1 MKLLLESIHDYYVKN
16 IHLIKEFALVFL
28 VAKYDTPE
36 AVQTI
41 LQNVKERSYTNEQ
54 FFDILLREE
63 FYLSEI
69 KCIGEPIENANNM
82 SEMILNLYKSNM
94 MYKTLE
100 FEELEAILR
109 KMTAIPALG
118 ILALAG
124 FGIYEVLKTKTI
136 SIIKVR
142 EEIGI
147 EHRDTFA
154 KWLTYYF
161 PKGQYT
167 KEGKEIPMYKGK
179 KTMSL
184 YDYIKLYNF
193 FLGTDQRQE
202 DYKPTSLEIINRIK
216 NGLVVSKDSLKK
228 EKKKRSKDLKEAINF
243 LNEVEEQLDN
253 PIPNAN
259 KYPYSI
265 ALRIANTMDL

>member
-1 MKLLLESIHDYYVKN
+1 MKLLFESIHNYYVKN
-16 IHLIKEFALVFL
+16 IHLIEEFALVFL
-28 VAKYDTPE
+28 AAKHGTPE
-36 AVQTI
+36 AVQAV
-41 LQNVKERSYTNEQ
+41 LQNVKERSETNEQ

-69 KCIGEPIENANNM
+69 KCIGEPIENADNM
-82 SEMILNLYKSNM
+82 SEVFLNLYKSNM

-100 FEELEAILR
+100 FEELGAILR
-109 KMTAIPALG
+109 KMTAIPV
-118 ILALAG
+118 
-124 FGIYEVLKTKTI
+124 FGIIGAAIIGIIDVLKITKVPI
-136 SIIKVR
+136 SKVR

-167 KEGKEIPMYKGK
+167 KEGKEVPMYKGK

-193 FLGTDQRQE
+193 FLGTDQKQE
-202 DYKPTSLEIINRIK
+202 GCKPTSLEIINRIK
-216 NGLVVSKDSLKK
+216 NRIIVSKDDLKK
-228 EKKKRSKDLKEAINF
+228 QKKKRSKALKEAINF
-243 LNEVEEQLDN
+243 LNEEEEHAEN

-265 ALRIANTMDL
+265 ALRIGEVMDL